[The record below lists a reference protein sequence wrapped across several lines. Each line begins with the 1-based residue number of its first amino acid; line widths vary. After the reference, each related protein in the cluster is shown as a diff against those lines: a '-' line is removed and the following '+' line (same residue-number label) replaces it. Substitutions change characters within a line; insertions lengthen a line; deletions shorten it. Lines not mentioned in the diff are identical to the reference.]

1 MKRSLTIGLAVLF
14 LAGCGGG
21 GSMSVPTG
29 TNAASSSQKSHVR
42 YTHTITK
49 TYDYTLTAPAYPS
62 GFSPYCPEVNL
73 VVWNPGPPPSAPE
86 SFSLVGGQEPIFNVG
101 RCNAATGDHIH
112 LQLEINYGNMRFIPE
127 TGAFSLDSVDDSGAL
142 LTVSDYTTGDSSNYL
157 VYLSW

>member
-1 MKRSLTIGLAVLF
+1 MFISKRGFS

-21 GSMSVPTG
+21 GSTSVPSGTG
-29 TNAASSSQKSHVR
+29 AAPSSQKSHVR

-49 TYDYTLTAPAYPS
+49 TFDYTLTAPAYPS
-62 GFSPYCPEVNL
+62 GFNPPCPEVNL

-112 LQLEINYGNMRFIPE
+112 LQLDISYGNMRFISE